1 MSTKNVEIILQ
12 GEPFEILLQVQLSVL
27 ANLAE
32 KWQVNLARAVD
43 QVGNYIHIVV
53 MFFNG
58 TYFTPAESLKN
69 KKYSD

>member
-12 GEPFEILLQVQLSVL
+12 GEPFEILLQVQLSIL

-32 KWQVNLARAVD
+32 KWQVNLAGAID

>member
-12 GEPFEILLQVQLSVL
+12 GEPFEILLQVQLSIL

-32 KWQVNLARAVD
+32 KWQVNLAGAID

-53 MFFNG
+53 MLFNC

>member
-12 GEPFEILLQVQLSVL
+12 GEPFEILLQVQLSIL